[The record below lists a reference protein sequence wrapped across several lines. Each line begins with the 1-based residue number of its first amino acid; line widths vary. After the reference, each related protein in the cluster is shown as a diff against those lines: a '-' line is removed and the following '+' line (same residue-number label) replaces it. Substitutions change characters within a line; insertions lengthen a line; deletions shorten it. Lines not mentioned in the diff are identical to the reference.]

1 MTEQAPSL
9 STASRIGEEL
19 NAEILERT
27 DGRAVVRFPV
37 EDRFKIPTG
46 VLQGGLYA
54 VMMDMAMAVAVGG
67 GLATT
72 TLQINLL
79 RPATSGHVI
88 ATGEVVRK
96 GRSVMYLEADVRA
109 EDGTLLAR
117 GNQTGMVMPAT
128 MPAPDGE

>member
-54 VMMDMAMAVAVGG
+54 VMMDMAMAMAVGG